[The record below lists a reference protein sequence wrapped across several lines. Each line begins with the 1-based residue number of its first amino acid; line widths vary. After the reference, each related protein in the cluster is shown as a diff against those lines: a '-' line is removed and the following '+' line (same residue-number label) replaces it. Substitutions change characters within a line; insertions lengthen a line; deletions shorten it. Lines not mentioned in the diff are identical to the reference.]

1 MISETGQAVAWR
13 YTGRSEG
20 ISQAGSHVA
29 FVQFTQPDDQ
39 PIVINTDR
47 IVTAAPVPPDGQGT
61 RITFTNGSHQ
71 DVKELIT
78 DVVRRLNIS
87 A

>member
-1 MISETGQAVAWR
+1 MTGGTVRPVPWR

-20 ISQAGSHVA
+20 ISQVGSHIA

-47 IVTAAPVPPDGQGT
+47 IVTAAPAPPDEQGSPSPT
-61 RITFTNGSHQ
+61 AAIRKERIA
-71 DVKELIT
+71 
-78 DVVRRLNIS
+78 DVVRRLNIKV
-87 A
+87 